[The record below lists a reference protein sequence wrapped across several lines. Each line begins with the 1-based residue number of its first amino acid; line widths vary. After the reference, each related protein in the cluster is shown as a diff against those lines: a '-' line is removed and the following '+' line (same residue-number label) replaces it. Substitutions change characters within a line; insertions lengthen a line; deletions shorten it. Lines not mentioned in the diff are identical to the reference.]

1 MRIALPSPWTTID
14 FIDNI
19 RAAFNGNVQVN
30 DAEIRVDECPCAGP
44 LNEAIDTVVE
54 MSNVQSGLKSLNL

>member
-1 MRIALPSPWTTID
+1 MVNGVRIDTPSPWTTVD

-19 RAAFNGNVQVN
+19 RAAFNGNIQIN
-30 DAEIRVDECPCAGP
+30 DAEIKVDECPSAGP

-54 MSNVQSGLKSLNL
+54 MTNV